1 MKNLGKMSM
10 LVLVVLLLAVSV
22 APKQNNNNGGEL
34 FAPLSGFDEVP
45 ATFSTASGSFQ
56 ATISPD
62 DSSIDFELNY
72 EGFAPG
78 ATVTAAHIHVGQVG
92 VNGNVIVFL
101 CGGGGRPAC
110 TSPSGSFTGTITAD
124 NTASVPGQGIEGTPA
139 ERLARL
145 LTMIRAG
152 EAYVNVHRTPD
163 HAGGEIRGQIQA
175 EENNNNN

>member
-1 MKNLGKMSM
+1 MKHLRRMTM
-10 LVLVVLLLAVSV
+10 LALAVPLLAVPA
-22 APKQNNNNGGEL
+22 APPQNNGSQL
-34 FAPLSGFDEVP
+34 LATLTGFDEVP
-45 ATFSTASGSFQ
+45 ATFSTASGGFQ

-62 DSSIDFELNY
+62 DSSIDFELDY
-72 EGFAPG
+72 DGFAPG

-101 CGGGGRPAC
+101 CGGGGRPPC
-110 TSPSGSFTGTITAD
+110 TSPSGTFTGTITAD
-124 NTASVPGQGIEGTPA
+124 NTASVPAQGIEGTPA

-163 HAGGEIRGQIQA
+163 HAGGEIRGQIQVA
-175 EENNNNN
+175 ENTNNN